1 MQDLHCINKAIN
13 NKFGPCNVA
22 KHAATHCAPDC
33 VTREHLMQICSSTNN
48 AIATSSR
55 LLCACCFA
63 RGYCTETGV
72 ETCDL
77 FSNDTVLQTTI
88 FNLLYFMWMCQFLAS
103 CGSELAINLLSQTN
117 LVKHIHIYK
126 VSQSCVCVICWIC
139 SVFPL
144 SLSLWAIFQTILYT
158 INSGKKSKTN
168 KSEHQAN
175 NMPIRQMFLCIPTP
189 IQLMKQLASSEMM
202 WYVLSGDNI
211 SPTYNARSLIERA
224 YCNRFCHTISAGLGV
239 QQRLHFVDQSSKML
253 NVFSAYVLFFS
264 LLALLVDAADSLKNG
279 WRHRKCASTHQV
291 DLGPSCIMIYTH
303 IHALQSGLNCRLCR
317 RRLPSRNKTMLWICT
332 CTFGL
337 LCLLS

>member
-88 FNLLYFMWMCQFLAS
+88 FDLLYFMWMCQFLAS

-144 SLSLWAIFQTILYT
+144 SLSLCGPYFKQYYIL
-158 INSGKKSKTN
+158 
-168 KSEHQAN
+168 
-175 NMPIRQMFLCIPTP
+175 
-189 IQLMKQLASSEMM
+189 
-202 WYVLSGDNI
+202 
-211 SPTYNARSLIERA
+211 
-224 YCNRFCHTISAGLGV
+224 
-239 QQRLHFVDQSSKML
+239 
-253 NVFSAYVLFFS
+253 
-264 LLALLVDAADSLKNG
+264 
-279 WRHRKCASTHQV
+279 
-291 DLGPSCIMIYTH
+291 
-303 IHALQSGLNCRLCR
+303 
-317 RRLPSRNKTMLWICT
+317 
-332 CTFGL
+332 
-337 LCLLS
+337 

>member
-1 MQDLHCINKAIN
+1 MWLRTCHKFAVTNKLGQTYPYIQ
-13 NKFGPCNVA
+13 GQPIM
-22 KHAATHCAPDC
+22 C
-33 VTREHLMQICSSTNN
+33 VWFVEFVLSS
-48 AIATSSR
+48 
-55 LLCACCFA
+55 
-63 RGYCTETGV
+63 
-72 ETCDL
+72 
-77 FSNDTVLQTTI
+77 
-88 FNLLYFMWMCQFLAS
+88 
-103 CGSELAINLLSQTN
+103 LS
-117 LVKHIHIYK
+117 
-126 VSQSCVCVICWIC
+126 
-139 SVFPL
+139 L

-337 LCLLS
+337 LCFLS

>member
-13 NKFGPCNVA
+13 KQVWTLQCCENMPQRTVRQI
-22 KHAATHCAPDC
+22 
-33 VTREHLMQICSSTNN
+33 VSTREHLMQICSSTNN

-88 FNLLYFMWMCQFLAS
+88 FDLLYFMWMCQFLAS

-144 SLSLWAIFQTILYT
+144 SLSLSLCGPYFKQYYIL
-158 INSGKKSKTN
+158 
-168 KSEHQAN
+168 
-175 NMPIRQMFLCIPTP
+175 
-189 IQLMKQLASSEMM
+189 
-202 WYVLSGDNI
+202 
-211 SPTYNARSLIERA
+211 
-224 YCNRFCHTISAGLGV
+224 
-239 QQRLHFVDQSSKML
+239 
-253 NVFSAYVLFFS
+253 
-264 LLALLVDAADSLKNG
+264 
-279 WRHRKCASTHQV
+279 
-291 DLGPSCIMIYTH
+291 
-303 IHALQSGLNCRLCR
+303 
-317 RRLPSRNKTMLWICT
+317 
-332 CTFGL
+332 
-337 LCLLS
+337 